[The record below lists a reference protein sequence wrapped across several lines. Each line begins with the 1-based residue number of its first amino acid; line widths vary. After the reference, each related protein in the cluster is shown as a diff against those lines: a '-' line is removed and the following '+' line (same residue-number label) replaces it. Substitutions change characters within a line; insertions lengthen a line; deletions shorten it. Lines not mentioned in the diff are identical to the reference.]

1 MISVTQAL
9 SPFIDWSQVS
19 PERLE
24 HAGQRGTKIHAYN
37 AAYLLGLWL
46 PKIES
51 ECQGYFDSFR
61 YFADARID
69 RVFAVEKEVI
79 CHCFGYVGHVDFVGI
94 LKDEIGIAILDW
106 KSPIVEGSTWRAQ
119 LAAYKHAYEC
129 EEGKEIVTR
138 VGSIMLDPNGKPA
151 KMVDYKESIADF
163 AAFVAALTAF
173 KYFKGKNA
181 TTESNR
187 KN

>member
-9 SPFIDWSQVS
+9 SPFIDWSGIS

-24 HAGQRGTKIHAYN
+24 HAGQRGTKIHSYI

-46 PKIES
+46 PKMDL

-69 RVFAVEKEVI
+69 QVIAVEREVT
-79 CHCFGYVGHVDFVGI
+79 CNCYGYIGHLDFVGS
-94 LKDEIGIAILDW
+94 LKGEIGVAVLDW
-106 KSPIVEGSTWRAQ
+106 KSPIIEGKTWCAQ
-119 LAAYKHAYEC
+119 LSAYRHAYEC

-151 KMVDYKESIADF
+151 KMIDYKESIADF
-163 AAFVAALTAF
+163 AAFVAALTAV
-173 KYFKGKNA
+173 KYFIKGG
-181 TTESNR
+181 
-187 KN
+187 

>member
-9 SPFIDWSQVS
+9 SPFVDWSGIS

-24 HAGQRGTKIHAYN
+24 HAGQRGTKIHSYI

-46 PKIES
+46 PKIEL

-69 RVFAVEKEVI
+69 KMIAVEREI
-79 CHCFGYVGHVDFVGI
+79 TCHCYDYIGHLDFVGT
-94 LKDEIGIAILDW
+94 LRNEIGIVILDW
-106 KSPIVEGSTWRAQ
+106 KSPVTEGPTWKGQ
-119 LAAYKHAYEC
+119 LAAYKHAHEC
-129 EEGKEIVTR
+129 NTKNPVTR

-151 KMVDYKESIADF
+151 KMIDYKESIADF
-163 AAFVAALTAF
+163 AAFVAALTAVR
-173 KYFKGKNA
+173 YFKKGG
-181 TTESNR
+181 
-187 KN
+187 